1 MRNVL
6 LFFILIL
13 SSAASVPAG
22 AANIAVI
29 VSADVDAYQEAL
41 RGFKE
46 TIGHRIVAE
55 YDMEG
60 DFDRGREILEEIR
73 SKVKPDLILAV
84 GVWALQVIVNE
95 PVDLPVVFTMV
106 LNPPSILSG
115 EARNITGASMNVPV
129 DQSIKL
135 LKQLDPEIRR
145 IGVIYNRARTG
156 YLVTQAKVVAQEEQ
170 IQLITRD
177 VLSGKEAIQAVN
189 SLHQDGTEIFWILPD
204 QTVLAP
210 KVVEYM
216 LLFSYRNKIPLLGLS
231 ERQAQMGAL
240 LSLSFGSS
248 EDIGRQSAELSNAI
262 LAGRPAGAIPFT
274 TARTIKVTVNLKA
287 AKKLGLEIPD
297 SILAMADTVIR

>member
-6 LFFILIL
+6 LFFFLIL

-46 TIGHRIVAE
+46 TVDHRIVAE

-60 DFDRGREILEEIR
+60 DFDRGREILEELR
-73 SKVKPDLILAV
+73 SEVKPDLILAV
-84 GVWALQVIVNE
+84 GVWALQVIVSQ

-106 LNPPSILSG
+106 LNPPSILG
-115 EARNITGASMNVPV
+115 GQARNITGASMNVPV
-129 DQSIKL
+129 DLSIKL
-135 LKQLDPEIRR
+135 LKQLDPELRR
-145 IGVIYNRARTG
+145 VGVIYNRARTG
-156 YLVTQAKVVAQEEQ
+156 YLVTQAKVVAQEEG

-177 VLSGKEAIQAVN
+177 VLSGKEAIHAVN
-189 SLHQDGTEIFWILPD
+189 SLHQDGADIFWILPD
-204 QTVLAP
+204 ETVLAP
-210 KVVEYM
+210 KVIKYM

-262 LAGRPAGAIPFT
+262 LAGRAAGAIPFT
-274 TARTIKVTVNLKA
+274 TARTVKVTVNLKA

-297 SILAMADTVIR
+297 SILATADTVIQ